1 MDLVK
6 DMIKG
11 ELGRYHEY
19 ETDELS
25 LFIIAVEAAV
35 KNKLTAEIS
44 FGSIDGYLCLAFKR
58 GEVVDTLSIPMTTS
72 DIDQIKYS

>member
-1 MDLVK
+1 MNIVN
-6 DMIKG
+6 DMVLG
-11 ELGRYHEY
+11 ELNRFHEY

-35 KNKLTAEIS
+35 KNKLTAELSLGTIN
-44 FGSIDGYLCLAFKR
+44 GYLCLVFKR
-58 GEVVDTLSIPMTTS
+58 GEVVDTLAVPMTAS

>member
-1 MDLVK
+1 MSIVSDIVQS
-6 DMIKG
+6 
-11 ELGRYHEY
+11 ELNRYHEY

-58 GEVVDTLSIPMTTS
+58 GEVVDTLSVPMTTS